1 MAGAE
6 GFEPSNAGIKI
17 RCVRPLRHAPF
28 SYFIYHDS
36 MAFPAALKAESDKRA
51 RILTLLKYSASIIA
65 KLHPIKGEYLTLW
78 QQNQLNMKVALQEC
92 LTRCAYSKPA

>member
-28 SYFIYHDS
+28 SFFIYHNS
-36 MAFPAALKAESDKRA
+36 MAFLANLKIEPDKRS

-65 KLHPIKGEYLTLW
+65 KLLLIKGDYLTLW
-78 QQNQLNMKVALQEC
+78 QQNQLNMMVA
-92 LTRCAYSKPA
+92 

>member
-6 GFEPSNAGIKI
+6 GYAGIKI

-28 SYFIYHDS
+28 SYFIYHNS
-36 MAFPAALKAESDKRA
+36 MAFLATLNADSDKRS

-65 KLHPIKGEYLTLW
+65 TLDLIKGDYLTLW
-78 QQNQLNMKVALQEC
+78 QQNQLNMMVAWQVFPLPV
-92 LTRCAYSKPA
+92 AGWKPA